1 MARKQ
6 TLVVLAAVLAT
17 IGIGTDVSVASA
29 QTTAAATSSATV
41 VASTLTVAS
50 PLTVAERT
58 ASAAVVASINHTRVS
73 RGIPALWWGI
83 RVTASAHGHNQWMA
97 YDNTLSHQLP
107 GEAPLGTRISAQG
120 VAWTWVG
127 ENVGMAYSSQPT
139 ASALTAAALSLE
151 TMMMT
156 EVETGHRAN
165 ILSRN
170 VFLVGV
176 DVVYDTVSHWVWLT
190 EDFAN

>member
-1 MARKQ
+1 MARKKQ
-6 TLVVLAAVLAT
+6 TLVIIAAVLAT

-29 QTTAAATSSATV
+29 QTTAAVSSSAPV
-41 VASTLTVAS
+41 VASRLTVAS
-50 PLTVAERT
+50 PQTQA
-58 ASAAVVASINHTRVS
+58 AAAVVAAINRS
-73 RGIPALWWGI
+73 RAALHIPVLWWGVRI
-83 RVTASAHGHNQWMA
+83 TNSAYLHSLKMDQF
-97 YDNTLSHQLP
+97 NTMSHQLP

-127 ENVGMAYSSQPT
+127 ENVGEAYSSSST

-151 TMMMT
+151 TLMMT
-156 EVETGHRAN
+156 EVYPGHREN

-176 DVVYDTVSHWVWLT
+176 DVVFDPVSHRVWLT